1 MNRCVRS
8 VSFCR
13 DGPLRLVLGVC
24 GHTVCEQ
31 GLSAGRLL
39 EATVTVAGLTSMFG
53 VGAGRSA
60 LPPQPCVAHLAPES

>member
-13 DGPLRLVLGVC
+13 DGPLCVVWGLRP
-24 GHTVCEQ
+24 VCEQ
-31 GLSAGRLL
+31 GPVGRLL
-39 EATVTVAGLTSMFG
+39 EATVTVAGLTSMVG

-60 LPPQPCVAHLAPES
+60 LPPQPWVAHLAPES